1 MIKAS
6 NFIKKLIDN
15 EYVSFYGV
23 PDSLLSSFSKSLYFD
38 YSDLD
43 NFITANEGNALS
55 MAMGYNLST
64 KKAAV
69 VYMQN
74 SGLGNIVNPYSS
86 LLNENIYNIPFLLI
100 VGWRG
105 EPGIADEPQHLFQ
118 GEKTL
123 EQLELLDFRVR

>member
-1 MIKAS
+1 MHYLWRWGI
-6 NFIKKLIDN
+6 
-15 EYVSFYGV
+15 FYQ
-23 PDSLLSSFSKSLYFD
+23 P
-38 YSDLD
+38 
-43 NFITANEGNALS
+43 A
-55 MAMGYNLST
+55 

-123 EQLELLDFRVR
+123 EQLELLDINYSILDTNIDIEKAIELARKENLKNKPYSFVVKKDFLS

>member
-1 MIKAS
+1 
-6 NFIKKLIDN
+6 
-15 EYVSFYGV
+15 
-23 PDSLLSSFSKSLYFD
+23 
-38 YSDLD
+38 
-43 NFITANEGNALS
+43 

-64 KKAAV
+64 KTAV

-105 EPGIADEPQHLFQ
+105 EPGIADEPQHLSR
-118 GEKTL
+118 GKNIRTI
-123 EQLELLDFRVR
+123 RTPRY